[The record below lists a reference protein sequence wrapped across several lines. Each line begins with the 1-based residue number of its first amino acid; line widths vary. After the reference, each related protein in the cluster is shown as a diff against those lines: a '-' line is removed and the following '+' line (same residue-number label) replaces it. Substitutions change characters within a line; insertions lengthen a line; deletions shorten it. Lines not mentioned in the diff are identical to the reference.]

1 MTKQDTVV
9 ISAAVT
15 VSVTYC
21 EADFE
26 TAEEYRQFYQNL
38 TNETAKQLLIDNL
51 DVDDTKDNIAQLSR
65 VDIEAIVTER

>member
-26 TAEEYRQFYQNL
+26 TAEEYKQFYQDL
-38 TNETAKQLLIDNL
+38 TNESAKQLLIDNL
-51 DVDDTKDNIAQLSR
+51 DVDDTKDNIAQLGG
-65 VDIEAIVTER
+65 VDIEVIPIER